1 MTGRSRDY
9 DDFEALEALIS
20 LTLFPLRVGATVAA
34 GIANAVEASI
44 PESEKIASDLISA
57 EISTLKAVKEIIER
71 RIERLERRLG
81 EGEEKR
87 EKVKVE

>member
-1 MTGRSRDY
+1 MAGGSRDY

-44 PESEKIASDLISA
+44 PASEKSLQ
-57 EISTLKAVKEIIER
+57 T
-71 RIERLERRLG
+71 
-81 EGEEKR
+81 
-87 EKVKVE
+87 

>member
-44 PESEKIASDLISA
+44 PASEKSLQ
-57 EISTLKAVKEIIER
+57 T
-71 RIERLERRLG
+71 
-81 EGEEKR
+81 
-87 EKVKVE
+87 